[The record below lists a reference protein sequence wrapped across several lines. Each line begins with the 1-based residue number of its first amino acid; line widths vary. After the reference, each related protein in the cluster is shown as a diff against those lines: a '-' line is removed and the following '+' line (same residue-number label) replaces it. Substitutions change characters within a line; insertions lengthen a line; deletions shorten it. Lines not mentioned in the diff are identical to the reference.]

1 MLAMISWPSVV
12 RSLALLVFAS
22 ACAALT
28 LVDPT
33 KSPRILRPNGAD
45 VWTVGDVATIR
56 WSNDGLSITTE
67 VGRLLLGFENPDNGQ
82 TMEFPSQPLADG
94 FALADG
100 VLNVI
105 VPAVPTGNFYWI
117 ALTGNAAN
125 QSPLFSIV
133 NPAAPTEGTPGN
145 ITFPVSLAVS
155 AAPEATVSHTSSA
168 GSPSSSSVGTTMSPA
183 LTSAVASP
191 STTSSGSSAACR
203 RTVDSSLGWLLTSL
217 LGLATILV
225 V

>member
-1 MLAMISWPSVV
+1 MFSGQSVV
-12 RSLALLVFAS
+12 QCLALLVFAE

-28 LVDPT
+28 PVDPS

-56 WSNDGLSITTE
+56 WSNDGLGITTE

-82 TMEFPSQPLADG
+82 TMEFPGQPLADG
-94 FALADG
+94 FALADE
-100 VLNVI
+100 VVNVI

-133 NPAAPTEGTPGN
+133 DPADPTEGAPGN
-145 ITFPVSLAVS
+145 ITFPFSLAVS
-155 AAPEATVSHTSSA
+155 TAPSATVSHSSSATSS
-168 GSPSSSSVGTTMSPA
+168 SSSSVSTT
-183 LTSAVASP
+183 ASP
-191 STTSSGSSAACR
+191 TPTSTIASPLATSSGSSGAWR
-203 RTVDSSLGWLLTSL
+203 PTVDTSLGLLLASL

-225 V
+225 S